1 MMKRNVNVKKK
12 NRSWFLVVF
21 LYCLLGSLII
31 VLMWILFCKKRI
43 MPLWVN
49 IGATVYILIPA
60 ASLLY
65 LVCWKGDQWI
75 RQLQGMVYG
84 EEDRETG
91 NTGKI
96 YSLKEVDRLL
106 DDVEQGTNNQ
116 YKIKML
122 RMQAEY
128 TALQNQ
134 ISPHFLY
141 NTLEMIRSK
150 ALENGVT
157 DIAEVTESVAMLFR
171 FRINRPGELATFK
184 EELANVEHYMII
196 QSFRFGDRYR
206 FWAEYDEEEIEECLM
221 PVLTLQPLIENAAM
235 HGLDSK
241 EDGGNI
247 RLSVVAT
254 QNRIRITVSDD
265 GIGMDPKDLKILQ
278 DQIYNNREASNP
290 VSRDLKE
297 NNSLVNLN
305 QRIKYYFGENYGL
318 SITSTSGIGTSVE
331 VLLPK
336 F

>member
-1 MMKRNVNVKKK
+1 MMKRDVKVKKK
-12 NRSWFLVVF
+12 NTPWFSGIF
-21 LYCLLGSLII
+21 LCCMSGAIIIGLLWIFFWKES
-31 VLMWILFCKKRI
+31 VL
-43 MPLWVN
+43 PLWLT
-49 IGATVYILIPA
+49 IGATVYMLITSSA
-60 ASLLY
+60 LLY
-65 LVCWKGDQWI
+65 LVCLKGPHWI
-75 RQLQGMVYG
+75 RQLQGMIYG
-84 EEDRETG
+84 QENSEEEPVETIG
-91 NTGKI
+91 
-96 YSLKEVDRLL
+96 SVKEIDQLL

-116 YKIKML
+116 YRIKML

-150 ALENGVT
+150 ALENGVP

-265 GIGMDPKDLKILQ
+265 GVGMDPKDLKKLQ
-278 DQIYNNREASNP
+278 DQIYNNREGSN
-290 VSRDLKE
+290 SAYRDLKE

-318 SITSTSGIGTSVE
+318 SITSTPGIGTAVE

>member
-1 MMKRNVNVKKK
+1 MKKTNMPWI
-12 NRSWFLVVF
+12 SGII
-21 LYCLLGSLII
+21 LYCGAGILLV
-31 VLMWILFCKKRI
+31 VLMWFMALKKEV
-43 MPLWVN
+43 MPVWL
-49 IGATVYILIPA
+49 GAAATVYVLLSA
-60 ASLLY
+60 AGLVY
-65 LVCWKGDQWI
+65 LGCVKAPRWI
-75 RQLQGMVYG
+75 GRLQGIVYG
-84 EEDRETG
+84 EEDSEAG
-91 NTGKI
+91 DI
-96 YSLKEVDRLL
+96 HALQEVDRLL
-106 DDVEQGTNNQ
+106 EEAQQGINNQ
-116 YKIKML
+116 YKIRML
-122 RMQAEY
+122 KMQAEY

-150 ALENGVT
+150 ALENGVQ

-221 PVLTLQPLIENAAM
+221 PVLTLQPLVENAAM
-235 HGLDSK
+235 HGLDTK

-247 RLSVVAT
+247 RLTVVTT

-265 GIGMDPKDLKILQ
+265 GVGMDQRELRELQ
-278 DQIYNNREASNP
+278 DQICNSRES
-290 VSRDLKE
+290 SGSLYRDLEKD
-297 NNSLVNLN
+297 NSLVNLN

-318 SITSTSGIGTSVE
+318 SVTSTLGIGTAVE
-331 VLLPK
+331 VLLPR